1 MKTKAIISIKSS
13 QGQSDEEPISI
24 VTPGTFYERNNTF
37 YAVYEETEIS
47 GMKGTTTT
55 IKIRPSEFLLLRT
68 GTTNARMHFRK
79 NDKNASMYDTPY
91 GTLQLEIETTE
102 LNINVNEEGGNIYV
116 NYDMTVSG
124 QKVMPTFLEI
134 DIKIVE

>member
-1 MKTKAIISIKSS
+1 
-13 QGQSDEEPISI
+13 
-24 VTPGTFYERNNTF
+24 
-37 YAVYEETEIS
+37 
-47 GMKGTTTT
+47 
-55 IKIRPSEFLLLRT
+55 
-68 GTTNARMHFRK
+68 
-79 NDKNASMYDTPY
+79 MYDTPY